1 MADVGGAMDLA
12 DEIDAM
18 RAFEQALEQ
27 APVQRVAWLNAQPLL
42 PGVRARVLELLAAEH
57 GSDGF
62 LESAAHLDA
71 LAAARPALPAIGDEV
86 GAWRLLRTLD
96 AGGMGVVFLGQRAD
110 GAYDQQVAI
119 KFVRTGDL
127 FLSPTQHADLVR
139 RFGNERRVLA
149 RLEHPNIVRILD
161 GGTTSS
167 GVPYLVMEYV
177 DGAPL
182 TTYCEQ
188 RRLDVASRVGLLA
201 KVCDGVQAA
210 HRHLIVHRDLKPQNI
225 LVGADGEPRVLDFGI
240 ARVLDSADG
249 DLADATRTA
258 MQAMT
263 PAYASPEQ
271 MRHEPLTTASDVYS
285 LGVILYELLAGTRPY
300 ALDGASPA
308 QSERI
313 VCDSVP
319 PTLRKAI
326 ASAGFPEPE
335 RRARLAR
342 IGTDLE
348 RIVARALHKDPERRY
363 GSAQALA
370 DDLRRQLEGRP
381 VLAHPDTLGYRVAK
395 FVRRHRLGTAAALLA
410 VVAVLG
416 ASGVAF
422 WQAAQARR
430 AAADMVEIN
439 GFLVDVLQ
447 VSNPYASGSEI
458 TLAEALDEAAAKV
471 DERFGARP
479 DLAVDIRYALGES
492 MLGRYRIDAADSQL
506 QRTLADSESVF
517 GRNDARSI
525 RTVSALASLRKE
537 QGRVA
542 EARDLFADALR
553 RIAEGNQQGS
563 PLHAKIL
570 NDFGVLHLIQE
581 EFAEADRH
589 LQQALQLGDAA
600 NPPVGEYERAQTL
613 GNLAHAARGLGNL
626 DRADALYQQV
636 QSIFERLYPDGSPY
650 LAVVLNNRA
659 RVARGRKLPE
669 QSLALLQQAVAM
681 HRRSF
686 EGDHVMILVPM
697 TNLARQALDLGQ
709 LDLAAEWGEKAVAM
723 GDRMYVA
730 SNHHYH
736 AQALTTL
743 ADVRVRESRFD
754 DANALLLRARA
765 SLDALESPHEPS
777 VAFFDT
783 VRARLCTREPKPV
796 LEACAAR

>member
-1 MADVGGAMDLA
+1 METGN
-12 DEIDAM
+12 EIEAM
-18 RAFEQALEQ
+18 RLFERALEH
-27 APVQRVAWLNAQPLL
+27 APGERAAWLAAQDL
-42 PGVRARVLELLAAEH
+42 PPELNARVLELLAAEQAA
-57 GSDGF
+57 GEF
-62 LESAAHLDA
+62 LEAGPELRGIGGVHASMPAA
-71 LAAARPALPAIGDEV
+71 GDRL
-86 GAWRLLRTLD
+86 GAWRLERPLD
-96 AGGMGVVFLGQRAD
+96 AGGMGIVFLARRAD
-110 GAYDQQVAI
+110 GAYEQQVAI

-127 FLSPTQHADLVR
+127 LLSPSRHADLVV
-139 RFGNERRVLA
+139 RFGNERRLLA
-149 RLEHPNIVRILD
+149 RLDHPNIVRILD
-161 GGTTSS
+161 GGTTAT

-177 DGAPL
+177 DGL
-182 TTYCEQ
+182 DLIRYCEQ
-188 RRLDVASRVGLLA
+188 HRLDVGARVSLLA

-210 HRHLIVHRDLKPQNI
+210 HRHLIVHRDLKPHNI

-240 ARVLDSADG
+240 ARVLDSEDG
-249 DLADATRTA
+249 DIAGTTRTA

-285 LGVILYELLAGTRPY
+285 LGVILYELLAGVRPY
-300 ALDGASPA
+300 ALDGTSPA

-313 VCDSVP
+313 VCESQP
-319 PTLRKAI
+319 PTLRKALGG
-326 ASAGFPEPE
+326 AGLPEPE

-342 IGTDLE
+342 IGSDLE

-363 GSAQALA
+363 GSAQAFA
-370 DDLRRQLEGRP
+370 DDLRRHLEGRP
-381 VLAHPDTLGYRVAK
+381 VQAHPDTLGYRLAK
-395 FVRRHRLGTAAALLA
+395 FASRHRYGTAAGTLALA
-410 VVAVLG
+410 AVLAAAG
-416 ASGVAF
+416 IAF

-430 AAADMVEIN
+430 AAADLVEIN

-458 TLAEALDEAAAKV
+458 TLAEALDDAAAKV
-471 DERFGARP
+471 DERFGTRP

-492 MLGRYRIDAADSQL
+492 MLGRYRIDAAEQQL
-506 QRTLADSESVF
+506 LRALADSEGVF

-525 RTVSALASLRKE
+525 RALGALASLRKE
-537 QGRVA
+537 QGRVS
-542 EARDLFADALR
+542 EAKDLFADALR
-553 RIAEGNQQGS
+553 RIDEGGQGGTA
-563 PLHAKIL
+563 LHSSIL
-570 NDFGVLHLIQE
+570 NDLGVLHLIQE
-581 EFAEADRH
+581 DFAEADRH
-589 LQQALQLGDAA
+589 LQQALQLGDTAQPA
-600 NPPVGEYERAQTL
+600 ISADERAQTL
-613 GNLAHAARGLGNL
+613 GNLAHAARGLGNF

-636 QSIFERLYPDGSPY
+636 QSIFERLHPDGSPY

-686 EGDHVMILVPM
+686 AGDHVMILVPM

-743 ADVRVRESRFD
+743 ADIRVGQGRFD
-754 DANALLLRARA
+754 DADTNLVQARR
-765 SLDALESPHEPS
+765 SLDALEAPHEPS
-777 VAFFDT
+777 LAFHDK
-783 VRARLCTREPKPV
+783 VRAHLCEREPRPA
-796 LEACAAR
+796 LESCAGT